1 MKVMMLVHE
10 KIITTFF
17 QEPLENNVMVN
28 SLQMIGRSKKCF
40 GSRCE

>member
-17 QEPLENNVMVN
+17 QEPLENNVIKF
-28 SLQMIGRSKKCF
+28 LTDDW
-40 GSRCE
+40 